1 MFSPM
6 SAPCRSCKG
15 SRVGMPLG
23 RDHAT
28 KPNAAKPARTI
39 RTSAEHYEGVGF
51 PERTTRTGH
60 VTWCTIA

>member
-1 MFSPM
+1 M
-6 SAPCRSCKG
+6 
-15 SRVGMPLG
+15 GMPSG

-28 KPNAAKPARTI
+28 KPNAATPARTI

-60 VTWCTIA
+60 ATWCTIA